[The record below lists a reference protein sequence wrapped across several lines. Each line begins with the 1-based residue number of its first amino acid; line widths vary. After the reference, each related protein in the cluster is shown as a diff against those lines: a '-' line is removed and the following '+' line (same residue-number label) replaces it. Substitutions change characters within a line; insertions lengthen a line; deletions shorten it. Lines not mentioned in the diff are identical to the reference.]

1 VQNQSPLEQV
11 LAQLVPLVVTLLG
24 LLGSWLIVAIR
35 SKVKSEQARGML
47 LRLSEQASDVVLE
60 LEQGAVA
67 KLRELSADGKLDAAD
82 IQQLKELSIQKFKQQ
97 LGTRGKADA
106 LRVLGFKDEAELE
119 AVLRAKVEAEV
130 ARARATLG
138 HKIQSAVG
146 ELR

>member
-1 VQNQSPLEQV
+1 
-11 LAQLVPLVVTLLG
+11 
-24 LLGSWLIVAIR
+24 
-35 SKVKSEQARGML
+35 ML

-82 IQQLKELSIQKFKQQ
+82 IQQLKELSITKFKQQ

-106 LRVLGFKDEAELE
+106 LRVLGFKDEAGLE

-130 ARARATLG
+130 AKSRAVIGA
-138 HKIQSAVG
+138 KIKGVFEASAKGSGVS
-146 ELR
+146 